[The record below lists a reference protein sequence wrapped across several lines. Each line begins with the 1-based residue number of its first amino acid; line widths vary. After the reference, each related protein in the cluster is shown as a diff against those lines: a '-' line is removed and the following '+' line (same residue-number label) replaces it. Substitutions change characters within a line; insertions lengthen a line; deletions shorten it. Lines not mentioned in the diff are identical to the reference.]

1 LEAQLRAHAQDDEG
15 QVPLDVHVNEQIGYL
30 RKQ

>member
-15 QVPLDVHVNEQIGYL
+15 QVPLDVHVNE
-30 RKQ
+30 